1 MVHDT
6 VSLTVSTNEATKIEE
21 EAKRRLLVSKKLSL
35 VVDLD
40 MTIIHATVD
49 PTVAEWQNDPNHVNH
64 KAVQD
69 VRTFQ
74 LVDDGPGSRQCMY
87 YVKFRPGLHSFLENV
102 SKLYECHIYTMGT
115 RAYAQNIAKL
125 IDPERKIFADRI
137 LSRDE
142 SGSLTAKSLRRLF
155 PVDTKMVVIIDDRG
169 DVWNWNE
176 NLIKVE
182 PFNFFKGAGDINS
195 SFLPKKQS
203 VNAPPKPTPPA
214 ASSSDESTA
223 EGTVTTGTREET
235 NGTSAIHPEDNAAV
249 DQRPTGSTASPL
261 EQLVSMGGGDNA
273 TLLQAQIN
281 QQDEALEFQL
291 QDRPLLQNQLKL
303 EAKLEAED
311 AAAKS
316 AKMEEE
322 GSDNESFEVPQDSGK
337 QGILLK
343 DDDIELFHLSNAL
356 RTVHAEYFDVY
367 ARQLAPVQGGR
378 LGELRGILSSRKR
391 KVPLD
396 NNIDLEMVPDIKD
409 IMPQLKYRVLDGVC
423 IVFSGVVPLG
433 NDLQNSDEAL
443 WAKCFGATVHESVD
457 RRTTHVV
464 ARRDRTAKVRQALK
478 RGKIHIV
485 TLDWLILSIKSWTRL
500 DEKEYLLKTE
510 DGRSISASKDIEADD
525 DELLSESEEVPSA
538 VETEDEDL
546 KDEATVKGKPAL
558 SITTTKLTEIDDLE
572 GVIPSDLEDEQSP
585 VGGTNET
592 WKEMHDEMAEFL
604 GSDNEDSDAD
614 SVASE
619 NSGRSNSS
627 SKSIKSTRSVRSHRG
642 KKRDS
647 DEMSNGDQ
655 DGTPDRKKQAVGR
668 PTNLSQTIVVNSS
681 EDSGLPTPDITAEEE
696 DKGDEEQTDGEEGD
710 GWSDFE
716 DELTKE
722 LEKTPVE
729 RSSDVQGMG

>member
-1 MVHDT
+1 M
-6 VSLTVSTNEATKIEE
+6 EE
-21 EAKRRLLVSKKLSL
+21 EAKRRLLNSKKLSL

-40 MTIIHATVD
+40 LTIIHATVD

-64 KAVQD
+64 EAVKNVQ
-69 VRTFQ
+69 TFQ
-74 LVDDGPGSRQCMY
+74 LVDDGPGSRQCIY
-87 YVKFRPGLHSFLENV
+87 YVKLRPGLHDFLENI

-115 RAYAQNIAKL
+115 RAYAQNIAKI

-142 SGSLTAKSLRRLF
+142 SGSLTVKSLKRLF

-203 VNAPPKPTPPA
+203 VTAPPKTNSAPL
-214 ASSSDESTA
+214 SSSDGGQVITA
-223 EGTVTTGTREET
+223 TVTEPRKET
-235 NGTSAIHPEDNAAV
+235 NGTGATHPEVNTEV
-249 DQRPTGSTASPL
+249 EQPPTDSTASPL
-261 EQLVSMGGGDNA
+261 EQLVSMGGGNNA
-273 TLLQAQIN
+273 ILLQEQIN
-281 QQDEALEFQL
+281 QQDEALESQL

-311 AAAKS
+311 AAAKT
-316 AKMEEE
+316 AKTEEE
-322 GSDNESFEVPQDSGK
+322 CSDDESFEAPQDTEK

-343 DDDIELFHLSNAL
+343 DDDIELFHLINAL
-356 RTVHAEYFDVY
+356 RKVRSEYYKVY
-367 ARQLAPVQGGR
+367 SQ
-378 LGELRGILSSRKR
+378 
-391 KVPLD
+391 LD
-396 NNIDLEMVPDIKD
+396 NNIDLEIVPDIKH
-409 IMPQLKYRVLDGVC
+409 IMPQLKYRVLDGVS
-423 IVFSGVVPLG
+423 IVFSGIVPLG
-433 NDLQNSDEAL
+433 NDYQNSDEAL
-443 WAKCFGATVHESVD
+443 WAKCFGATVDDSV
-457 RRTTHVV
+457 RKRTTHVV
-464 ARRDRTAKVRQALK
+464 AKRDRTAKVRQALK
-478 RGKIHIV
+478 RGKIKIV

-500 DEKEYLLKTE
+500 DEKDYLLKTE
-510 DGRSISASKDIEADD
+510 DGRTVSASKDIEADV

-538 VETEDEDL
+538 VETDDEDL
-546 KDEATVKGKPAL
+546 ENGATTKRKPDL
-558 SITTTKLTEIDDLE
+558 SIMTTKVADDDDLE
-572 GVIPSDLEDEQSP
+572 VVVPSELEDEQSP
-585 VGGTNET
+585 VGGTTET

-619 NSGRSNSS
+619 DSGRSGSS
-627 SKSIKSTRSVRSHRG
+627 SKSAKSTQSVRSQRG

-647 DEMSNGDQ
+647 TEMSNGSEE
-655 DGTPDRKKQAVGR
+655 GTPDRKKQAVGR
-668 PTNLSQTIVVNSS
+668 PTNLNQTVVVSSS
-681 EDSGLPTPDITAEEE
+681 EDSGLPTPEITAEEE
-696 DKGDEEQTDGEEGD
+696 DKGGEEGGIEGEEGD

-729 RSSDVQGMG
+729 KSGDVQGMG